1 MPAALLWGVLM
12 AIAALLPAIGPAII
26 WLPVATYLLATGDFW
41 QAVIVV
47 ASGVFVIG
55 LVDNLLRPMLVGR
68 DTGLPDWLIL
78 VTTLGGIETLGLS
91 GIVVGPIAAAFFLTG
106 WDILAEQKAASTQD

>member
-1 MPAALLWGVLM
+1 
-12 AIAALLPAIGPAII
+12 
-26 WLPVATYLLATGDFW
+26 
-41 QAVIVV
+41 
-47 ASGVFVIG
+47 VIG

-106 WDILAEQKAASTQD
+106 WDILAEQKAASTRD